1 MIGCLGLSGLLL
13 FLGAWMSAFVLYVY
27 FGPANPLLAFAFGA
41 AMVAVFWIVAR
52 QFADRAVAN
61 DVRGNA
67 LRAARERDPNHA
79 RNRFVALY
87 IGRGIGWIITLFF
100 GGLAVFGAILG
111 IYDYFADGGESARSV
126 ALLAWSAAAIAY
138 YVFPLAKVRVE

>member
-61 DVRGNA
+61 DVRANA
-67 LRAARERDPNHA
+67 LRAAREQDPNNA
-79 RNRFVALY
+79 RNRFVFAY
-87 IGRGIGWIITLFF
+87 IGRGIGWAVTLFF
-100 GGLAVFGAILG
+100 GGIAAFAAIAG
-111 IYDYFADGGESARSV
+111 VYDYVADGGESARSV
-126 ALLAWSAAAIAY
+126 ALLAGSAAAIAY